1 MNNDILLNLRILAS
15 IKINQKI
22 IIENSIIIKIDE
34 SYIPSINRYVSGI
47 NRYDMILPICYTY
60 SYIFSYY
67 NIFFKNKI
75 NLVDASFDGLL
86 KLKETYK
93 DFEILNT
100 LYDTY
105 IELWKNMKK
114 QELKDSST
122 QTEKINVKDSSTQTI
137 KIKLPHNLYQLPMF

>member
-1 MNNDILLNLRILAS
+1 MNNNIILNLRILS
-15 IKINQKI
+15 NIKINQKI

-34 SYIPSINRYVSGI
+34 SYIPSINRYISGI

-60 SYIFSYY
+60 TYVFSYY
-67 NIFFKNKI
+67 SIYFKNKKK
-75 NLVDASFDGLL
+75 LVDASFDGLL

-93 DFEILNT
+93 EFDVLNT

-105 IELWKNMKK
+105 FELWKNIKK

-122 QTEKINVKDSSTQTI
+122 QIENRNIKDSFTQTI
-137 KIKLPHNLYQLPMF
+137 KIKLPHNLYQSHIF

>member
-1 MNNDILLNLRILAS
+1 MNNDILLNLRILAG

-34 SYIPSINRYVSGI
+34 SYIPSINRYISGI

-60 SYIFSYY
+60 SYIFTYY

-93 DFEILNT
+93 NFEILNT

-105 IELWKNMKK
+105 IELWKNIKK
-114 QELKDSST
+114 KSKDSST
-122 QTEKINVKDSSTQTI
+122 QIEKINVIDSSTQTL
-137 KIKLPHNLYQLPMF
+137 KIKLPHNLYQSHIF

>member
-1 MNNDILLNLRILAS
+1 
-15 IKINQKI
+15 
-22 IIENSIIIKIDE
+22 
-34 SYIPSINRYVSGI
+34 
-47 NRYDMILPICYTY
+47 MIFPICYTY